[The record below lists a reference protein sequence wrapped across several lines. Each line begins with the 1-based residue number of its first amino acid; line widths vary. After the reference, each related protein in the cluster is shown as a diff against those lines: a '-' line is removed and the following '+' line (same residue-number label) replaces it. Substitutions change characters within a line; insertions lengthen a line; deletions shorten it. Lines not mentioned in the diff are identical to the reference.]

1 MKEPGAAAPY
11 FSPSSA
17 KASAAPRRAGWDKED
32 GGRRVLRQRS
42 RARFPLRSPPRPSA
56 APTRSGAQRRVGV
69 SRQPPPP
76 QLLCANSPRA
86 SFASR
91 RARSQWRAAPAGA
104 SEKSGSLRMRRA
116 LRRWR
121 CVGARPLPARAG
133 RGGAGRRG
141 AARRAK
147 KGSAAVGL
155 LLTALRRAA
164 LRLPGAPRAPFRSI
178 AVIWARA
185 DCC

>member
-69 SRQPPPP
+69 SRQPPP

-133 RGGAGRRG
+133 RGGAARSCAQSEERQRGCG
-141 AARRAK
+141 AA
-147 KGSAAVGL
+147 
-155 LLTALRRAA
+155 
-164 LRLPGAPRAPFRSI
+164 
-178 AVIWARA
+178 A
-185 DCC
+185 DCAAESCASPPRRTPRPFP

>member
-76 QLLCANSPRA
+76 PTPLRQFAPRLICIPPRA
-86 SFASR
+86 QPMAR
-91 RARSQWRAAPAGA
+91 RAGGSERKERLSAHAPRAPPLALCRRSAPPCAG
-104 SEKSGSLRMRRA
+104 G
-116 LRRWR
+116 
-121 CVGARPLPARAG
+121 AG
-133 RGGAGRRG
+133 RGGAARSCAQSEERQRGCG
-141 AARRAK
+141 AA
-147 KGSAAVGL
+147 
-155 LLTALRRAA
+155 
-164 LRLPGAPRAPFRSI
+164 
-178 AVIWARA
+178 A
-185 DCC
+185 DCAAESCASPPRRTPRPFP